1 MNRLLELTTGG
12 SGLAPGRSAPTL
24 QVVLGSTSP
33 AKRRA
38 VESAVRAAYAAQL
51 GASPAA
57 PEDVVKLE
65 SVAAASGV
73 PDQPWGDDETRRGA
87 EERARQARLLA
98 PHAALAFGIEGGVQ
112 DVADGS
118 LWAFAW
124 VVVLGADGRAGT
136 ARSTAFPLPEQLSAA
151 VRTGVEL
158 GDALDAA
165 YGLTRA
171 KDGAGA
177 VGVLTGG
184 LMDRA
189 ELYRPAVLLA
199 LIPWLAPNGEQ
210 R

>member
-1 MNRLLELTTGG
+1 MNRLLELSAGG
-12 SGLAPGRSAPTL
+12 VGGADGASAPPL
-24 QVVLGSTSP
+24 KVVLGSTSP

-38 VESAVRAAYAAQL
+38 VESAVRAAAGEAA
-51 GASPAA
+51 A
-57 PEDVVKLE
+57 VRLE
-65 SVAAASGV
+65 SVAARSGV
-73 PDQPWGDDETRRGA
+73 PDQPWGDAETRRGA
-87 EERARQARLLA
+87 NERARQARLFV

-112 DVADGS
+112 DGADGS

-124 VVVLGADGRAGT
+124 VVVIGADGRKGT
-136 ARSTAFPLPEQLSAA
+136 ARSSAFPLPEELSDA
-151 VRTGVEL
+151 VRAGAEL

-199 LIPWLAPNGEQ
+199 LIPWLVPGG
-210 R
+210 